1 MFPNCNPGKV
11 HDVFGEVR
19 GASSLAAHTFK
30 AGASE
35 ALSDYPLIRY
45 FLETMS
51 MPRGLIPAEAASF
64 LAVCRVLDLMDTI
77 KKFGVGDRFPREL
90 KQEVARSLR
99 LHVAAYGCDWV
110 KPKHHYMIHMPR
122 QVEEDGVWL
131 DCFVHE
137 RKHHIIKE
145 AAAHI
150 KNTIAYEKS
159 VLVPV
164 VNASL
169 HLMERIV
176 KSSLT
181 WPHNICDELRAG
193 LGKPCRLSLRMRF
206 ELMNLAKGDLLF
218 VAESACIVSAC
229 VAYGFEFGLLVHPM
243 VLLEKSSATT
253 SRWQRLGDLQFLPLT
268 KGVARHATSW
278 FSKHDGTIVALGH

>member
-1 MFPNCNPGKV
+1 
-11 HDVFGEVR
+11 
-19 GASSLAAHTFK
+19 
-30 AGASE
+30 
-35 ALSDYPLIRY
+35 
-45 FLETMS
+45 
-51 MPRGLIPAEAASF
+51 MPRGLIPAETASF

-77 KKFGVGDRFPREL
+77 KKFGIGDRILREL

-137 RKHHIIKE
+137 RKHQVIKE
-145 AAAHI
+145 AASHI
-150 KNTIAYEKS
+150 KNTTSYEKS

-164 VNASL
+164 VNTYL
-169 HLMERIV
+169 HLMQGIV

-181 WPHNICDELRAG
+181 LPRDACDELAAC
-193 LGKPCRLSLRMRF
+193 LGQPCRISLRMRF
-206 ELMNLAKGDLLF
+206 EFMNLAKGDLLF
-218 VAESACIVSAC
+218 VAESACMVSAC

-243 VLLEKSSATT
+243 HLLERSSVTT

-268 KGVARHATSW
+268 KGLVRHAASW
-278 FSKHDGTIVALGH
+278 FSKHDGTIVALGHSVAIVKQKSGSTAVFVSG